1 VRAGPIAST
10 AAGALARR
18 RVQTVM
24 MGVVLLISTF
34 ASVLA
39 VALIVDSNS
48 PFDKAFAA
56 QHGAQLTVA
65 VNASRVTPAQMAATT
80 RLPEVT
86 AAAGPYPEAAITAT
100 VRAQGGGLIA
110 TQDSLILVGRN
121 SPGGALDDLKLTA
134 GHWPASES
142 QIVLSAVNPGG
153 NAAGGGNAVSAS
165 GPIGETI
172 AVTSAPGAP
181 QLTVVGLADSVT
193 QSADGWVL
201 PGEIGKLTSPGA
213 PAGAQMFYRFAN
225 GASASALTAEGA
237 ALRRALPRGA
247 VVATEPYLVVQ
258 SQESERISLFVP
270 FVVAFGVI
278 GLVLSV
284 LIVANVISGAVVS
297 DYTRIGILKSIGFT
311 PGQVVATYVA
321 QAMVPGAAGVVIG
334 AGLGDLLAERLIL
347 RRTASA
353 YSVGVLGVPAWIVV
367 GIPLALWLLSGLV
380 ALAPALRGGRLGA
393 IEAIAAG
400 RAPRTDHG
408 YAAHRLASRLAL
420 PRPLTLG
427 ITAPFARP
435 ARTAMT
441 LIAVVLGAT
450 AVTFAYGLTTSL
462 DQVANALRLENT
474 VQVNVYPPVSPD
486 GFTNGFTA
494 GQQQAVA
501 QAADT
506 LAGTQHVIAET
517 DVQVKLTGMTTP
529 VAVTAYSGDVGW
541 MQYQMVSGHWY
552 TRPGQAVVPLGFL
565 KLTGAAIGDTVSI
578 NLNGR
583 TIPVKIVGQVFA
595 DENRGMYMVTD
606 ASTLTGAGGGL
617 LPTVYDI
624 GLRQGTSPSA
634 YAQALSNA
642 LPLSYSVNLNNGSS
656 SVIIA
661 MTSLIAFLT
670 VMLAIAAGLGVL
682 NTVVVQ
688 TRERAHDL
696 GIFKAVGMTPRQ
708 TIALVVS
715 WTAGIGLV
723 AGIIG
728 VPVGLSLH
736 RYVLPAMAAA
746 ANLGTPARFID
757 VYGIPAVVVLG
768 LAGLIIAVAGALAP
782 ASWAAGSRTATA
794 LRAE

>member
-1 VRAGPIAST
+1 MRAGPIASA

-18 RVQTVM
+18 RVQTLM
-24 MGVVLLISTF
+24 IGVVLLISTF

-48 PFDKAFAA
+48 PFGKAFAA

-65 VNASRVTPAQMAATT
+65 VNASRATPAELAATT
-80 RLPEVT
+80 RLPLVT
-86 AAAGPYPEAAITAT
+86 AAAGPYPEAAITAN
-100 VRAQGGGLIA
+100 VQAQGGLIA
-110 TQDSLILVGRN
+110 TQDSLILVGRG
-121 SPGGALDDLKLTA
+121 SPGGALDDLKLTS
-134 GHWPASES
+134 GHWPASAS
-142 QIVLSAVNPGG
+142 QIVLSSVMLSGY
-153 NAAGGGNAVSAS
+153 AAGGNAVGAPAA

-172 AVTSAPGAP
+172 TVTSAPGSP
-181 QLTVVGLADSVT
+181 RLTVVGLADSVT

-201 PGEIGKLTSPGA
+201 PGEIGKLTVPGA
-213 PAGAQMFYRFAN
+213 PAGAQMFYRFTD
-225 GASASALTAEGA
+225 GTSTSALAADGA
-237 ALRRALPRGA
+237 ALRRSLPRGA
-247 VVATEPYLVVQ
+247 VIATEPYLVIQ
-258 SQESERISLFVP
+258 TQESERIALFVP

-297 DYTRIGILKSIGFT
+297 DYTRIGVLKSIGFT
-311 PGQVVATYVA
+311 PGEVIATYVA
-321 QAMVPGAAGVVIG
+321 QAMVPGAAGVVLG
-334 AGLGDLLAERLIL
+334 AGLGNLLAERLIL
-347 RRTASA
+347 RRAAGA
-353 YSVGVLGVPAWIVV
+353 YEVGVLGVPAWIIV
-367 GIPLALWLLSGLV
+367 GIPLALWLLTGLV

-400 RAPRTDHG
+400 RAPRADHG
-408 YAAHRLASRLAL
+408 YAAHRLAARLAL

-427 ITAPFARP
+427 LAAAFARP

-441 LIAVVLGAT
+441 LIAVLLGAS
-450 AVTFAYGLTTSL
+450 AVTFAYGLTDSL

-486 GFTNGFTA
+486 GFSTGLTA
-494 GQQQAVA
+494 GQQRAVA
-501 QAADT
+501 QAT
-506 LAGTQHVIAET
+506 GRLPGTEHVIAET
-517 DVQVKLTGMTTP
+517 DVQVKLTGLTTP

-541 MQYQMVSGHWY
+541 MEYQMVSGHWY
-552 TRPGQAVVPLGFL
+552 TGPGQAVVPLGFL
-565 KLTGAAIGDTVSI
+565 KLTGAAVGDTVTI
-578 NLNGR
+578 TLNGR

-595 DENRGMYMVTD
+595 DQNRGMYMVTD
-606 ASTLTGAGGGL
+606 AGTLAGAGGP
-617 LPTVYDI
+617 PTVYDI
-624 GLRQGTSPSA
+624 GLRPGTSASA

-642 LPLSYSVNLNNGSS
+642 LPSSYSVSLNNGSS
-656 SVIIA
+656 SLIIA

-670 VMLAIAAGLGVL
+670 IMLAIAAGLGVL

-708 TIALVVS
+708 TIAMVVS

-723 AGIIG
+723 AGVIG
-728 VPVGLSLH
+728 VPAGLILH
-736 RYVLPAMAAA
+736 SYVLPAMAAT

-757 VYGIPAVVVLG
+757 VYGIPAIVILG
-768 LAGLIIAVAGALAP
+768 LAGLTIAVAGALVP

>member
-1 VRAGPIAST
+1 VRGGPITST
-10 AAGALARR
+10 VAGALARR

-24 MGVVLLISTF
+24 IGVVLLISTF

-56 QHGAQLTVA
+56 QRGAQLTVA
-65 VNASRVTPAQMAATT
+65 VNASRATPGDLAATT

-100 VRAQGGGLIA
+100 VRAQGGLIA
-110 TQDSLILVGRN
+110 TQDSLILVGRD
-121 SPGGALDDLKLTA
+121 SPGGALDDLKLTS
-134 GHWPASES
+134 GHWPTSDS
-142 QIVLSAVNPGG
+142 QIVLSSVVLGG
-153 NAAGGGNAVSAS
+153 TANGGTASATATGS
-165 GPIGETI
+165 PAGETI
-172 AVTSAPGAP
+172 TVTSAPGAP
-181 QLTVVGLADSVT
+181 RLTVVGFADSVT

-201 PGEIGKLTSPGA
+201 PGEMGKVTSPGA
-213 PAGAQMFYRFAN
+213 PAGAQMFYRFTN
-225 GASASALTAEGA
+225 GTSAGALASDGA
-237 ALRRALPRGA
+237 ALRRALPRHS
-247 VVATEPYLVVQ
+247 VVATQSYLVVQ

-297 DYTRIGILKSIGFT
+297 DYTRIGVLKSIGFT

-321 QAMVPGAAGVVIG
+321 QAMVPGAAGAVLG

-367 GIPLALWLLSGLV
+367 GIPLALWLLTGIV
-380 ALAPALRGGRLGA
+380 ALLPALRGGRLGA

-400 RAPRTDHG
+400 RAPRADHG
-408 YAAHRLASRLAL
+408 YAAHRLAARLAL

-427 ITAPFARP
+427 LTAAFARP

-441 LIAVVLGAT
+441 LIAVLLGAS
-450 AVTFAYGLTTSL
+450 AVTFAYGLTDSL

-486 GFTNGFTA
+486 DFSDGFTA
-494 GQQQAVA
+494 GQQQAVD
-501 QAADT
+501 QAAGR
-506 LAGTQHVIAET
+506 LPGTQHVIAET
-517 DVQVKLTGMTTP
+517 DVQVKLAGLTTP
-529 VAVTAYSGDVGW
+529 VAVTAYGGDVGW

-552 TRPGQAVVPLGFL
+552 SGPGQVVVPLGFL
-565 KLTGAAIGDTVSI
+565 KLTGAAVGDTVTI
-578 NLNGR
+578 TLNGR
-583 TIPVKIVGQVFA
+583 TLPVKIVGQVFA

-606 ASTLTGAGGGL
+606 ASTLAGAGG
-617 LPTVYDI
+617 PPNVYDI
-624 GLRQGTSPSA
+624 GLRPGTSASA

-642 LPLSYSVNLNNGSS
+642 LPSSYEVSLNSGSS
-656 SVIIA
+656 SLIIA

-670 VMLAIAAGLGVL
+670 IMLATAAGLGVL

-708 TIALVVS
+708 TIAMVVS

-723 AGIIG
+723 AGVIG
-728 VPVGLSLH
+728 VPVGLTLH
-736 RYVLPAMAAA
+736 RYVLPSMAAA

-757 VYGIPAVVVLG
+757 VYGITAIVILG
-768 LAGLIIAVAGALAP
+768 LAGLIIAVAGALGP